1 LLRNFADSRSFAL
14 GVFVVLIGSTIS
26 LYLWPQVWLWALL
39 LPAALW
45 GMRLAARKSLGERP
59 LQVWALIIFV
69 VTAAVGYWAAYDEKA
84 AWEKFC
90 LIVMAVLFYLII
102 AGQPRENLKLLAGFW
117 FVVGVGIA
125 AYFLMTFDFTT
136 QIEKFQLIHQMGLA
150 WMKVRPISLSI
161 SSIHPNDASGIAII
175 TAAYG
180 LFLLSDG
187 QNKLRNRT
195 ILKSAVLVGLG
206 IVCLAVIL
214 ASSRGAFLGLAGGL
228 GVWTLWRVLS
238 SAHSPLAAKLQR
250 LFPFFVVIAVLLVGG
265 FLFAIPFGLS
275 GSLSFTGGNIS
286 ISRLHLFRSGLWIL
300 RDFPFTGG
308 GLNSFP
314 GLFSQY
320 VLVIPY
326 YSILNSHNMFL
337 DVMIEQG
344 IPGGLSFLLIYLIAV
359 WQLLSAW
366 RDHPSGRWQ
375 LLYFAAGISLFTT
388 ILHGMVDDYVYGGQ
402 GTLMA
407 LISAGLAVLASRV
420 SDQDIPPASSA
431 MAPIGTLERHHRFHF
446 QWFSP
451 RWMTL
456 LAALIILFPF
466 TWKGLIAQWYANIGS
481 VKMAK
486 IDLANYPANR
496 WYDGGETQRWAPA
509 ETYFRRALAYQP
521 DNRTAHHRLGL
532 ISLMNLDFLA
542 ASDHLLKA
550 YQKDS
555 ADRGVIKN
563 LGYSYLWLGEI
574 DKAQVFLTKIPEAKD
589 ELDAYVWW
597 WGEHGQP
604 DLADHASII
613 LPRLTSSVPQNQ

>member
-1 LLRNFADSRSFAL
+1 MLRNFVDSRWFGL
-14 GVFVVLIGSTIS
+14 GAFVVLIGSSIS
-26 LYLWPQVWLWALL
+26 LYLLPQSWIWALL
-39 LPAALW
+39 LPASFW
-45 GMRLAARKSLGERP
+45 GMRLVVRKSLDERP
-59 LQVWALIIFV
+59 SQVWALLIFV
-69 VTAAVGYWAAYDEKA
+69 LTGAVGYWAAYDEKA

-90 LIVMAVLFYLII
+90 LIAAAVLFYLII

-117 FVVGVGIA
+117 FVVGVGISS
-125 AYFLMTFDFTT
+125 YFLLTADFTIQT
-136 QIEKFQLIHQMGLA
+136 EKFQLIHQMGLA
-150 WMKVRPISLSI
+150 WMKVRPISLSMP
-161 SSIHPNDASGIAII
+161 SIHPNDASGIAII

-180 LFLLSDG
+180 LFLLSAG
-187 QNKLRNRT
+187 QNKLRSRT
-195 ILKSAVLVGLG
+195 ILNSAVLVGLG

-228 GVWTLWRVLS
+228 GVWALWRILS
-238 SAHSPLAAKLQR
+238 SMRLPLAAELRR
-250 LFPFFVVIAVLLVGG
+250 LYPIIVVISLLLVGG
-265 FLFAIPFGLS
+265 FLFVIPFGLS
-275 GSLSFTGGNIS
+275 GSLFFTGGNIS
-286 ISRLHLFRSGLWIL
+286 IGRLELFRSGLWIL

-320 VLVIPY
+320 ILVIPY

-344 IPGGLSFLLIYLIAV
+344 ILGGLSFLFIYLISV

-402 GTLMA
+402 GTIMA
-407 LISAGLAVLASRV
+407 LIPAGLAVLASRAP
-420 SDQDIPPASSA
+420 DQGIPAAASEV
-431 MAPIGTLERHHRFHF
+431 APIGALARPHRWDL

-451 RWMTL
+451 RWMAL
-456 LAALIILFPF
+456 LTAVLILFLFP
-466 TWKGLIAQWYANIGS
+466 WKGLMAQWYANIGS

-496 WYDGGETQRWAPA
+496 WYDGGETQRWEPA
-509 ETYFRRALAYQP
+509 ETYFRRALTYQA

-532 ISLMNLDFLA
+532 ISLMNMDFPA

-555 ADRGVIKN
+555 TDRGVIKN

-574 DKAQVFLTKIPEAKD
+574 DKAQVFLTRIPEAKD

-597 WGEHGQP
+597 WGVHGQP
-604 DLADHASII
+604 DLANHAYMIS
-613 LPRLTSSVPQNQ
+613 PRLTSSVPQNQ